1 MYMYEIYKNG
11 YIRLKVYIEQTKK
24 AESYIRFRYI
34 RGP

>member
-1 MYMYEIYKNG
+1 MYEIYKNG
-11 YIRLKVYIEQTKK
+11 WYIRLKVYTEQTKK